1 MLLELSKIQ
10 GPRER
15 FDYTWP
21 ADALD
26 TRDDEFEVAAPIR
39 LELEVQ
45 KVGSGGSKAHARL
58 SPDDKFRLV
67 GRARTAL
74 QVPCSRCAEPFR
86 IDVDTPF
93 DLTYLPQ
100 AANAGEGEREV
111 QEEDLSTS
119 FYRGARID
127 LGELLR
133 EQFYLALPMKPLCDE
148 ACKGLCPQCGTN
160 LNRGTCDCRST
171 WEDPR
176 LSGLKALLDNG
187 KKTN

>member
-1 MLLELSKIQ
+1 MLLELNKIQ

-15 FDYTWP
+15 FAYTWP
-21 ADALD
+21 GDALD
-26 TRDDEFEVAAPIR
+26 TRDDEFEVAAPIH
-39 LELEVQ
+39 LELEAQ
-45 KVGSGGSKAHARL
+45 KLGGAASKAHTRP

-74 QVPCSRCAEPFR
+74 RVPCSRCAEPFE
-86 IDVDTPF
+86 IDVDAPF

-100 AANAGEGEREV
+100 AENAGEGEHEV
-111 QEEDLSTS
+111 AEDDLSTA
-119 FYRGARID
+119 FYRGGTID
-127 LGELLR
+127 LSELLR

-160 LNRGTCDCRST
+160 LNRGSCECRST

-176 LSGLKALLDNG
+176 LAGLKALLDNDG
-187 KKTN
+187 KTN